1 MNAEHARELA
11 LERAADIAECA
22 ATSRTV
28 DADGVAIHL
37 LDYGGDGPAAIVI
50 PGITSPAITWDFAIR
65 ELADVARLY
74 VLDLRGRG
82 LSDRGPTDYSVAA
95 CAADVAAVTR
105 ALKLDRPILL
115 GHSLGARI
123 AAVAGAE
130 HPELFRSLILVDP
143 PLSGPGRGPYP
154 MTLQQFLDQLHEAY
168 AGTTV
173 EAVAKHWPGWPLRE
187 HELRV
192 RWLPT
197 CSEDAVAQT
206 HAGFEAEDFFDVWPR
221 LAARA
226 DSVAFVHGGRSAV
239 VTAEGVAEARR
250 LVPDATFVEIPDAGH
265 MIPWENFDGFRS
277 TMRELLRAGASA

>member
-1 MNAEHARELA
+1 MNAELARELA
-11 LERAADIAECA
+11 AERARDIAECGA
-22 ATSRTV
+22 ISRTV

-37 LDYGGDGPAAIVI
+37 LDYGGDGPATIVI

-65 ELADVARLY
+65 DLADVARLY

-82 LSDRGPTDYSVAA
+82 LSDREPSDYSVAA
-95 CAADVAAVTR
+95 CAADVAAVAR
-105 ALKLDRPILL
+105 ALQLDRPILL

-143 PLSGPGRGPYP
+143 PLSGPKRGPYP

-173 EAVAKHWPGWPLRE
+173 EAVASYWPGWPLRE

-206 HAGFEAEDFFDVWPR
+206 HAGFESEDFFDVWPR
-221 LAARA
+221 LAGRA
-226 DSVAFVHGGRSAV
+226 DSVAFVNGGRSAV

-265 MIPWENFDGFRS
+265 MIPWENFDGFQS